1 MKTTLHILIS
11 LFFPSFLLISCTSI
25 SQTDLKNQCLDDQ
38 RSALLQLHHG
48 LYYAPNFTFFSKAK
62 FWNLNETDC
71 CSWKGVTCNALGH
84 VVGLDLSA
92 KNLSG
97 NFHSI
102 FNLHHLQQLNLA
114 GNNFNTTMFS
124 YGFGK
129 LSNLTHLNLSSS
141 CFHGQIPMEISCLT
155 RLVSLDLSYQDSCF
169 WRNPSVDPYDDDYPT
184 LKLEKPNFKTL
195 IKNLRS
201 LMELYLDG
209 VNISSQS
216 SKWCESISSTLPNL
230 RVLSMS
236 DCGLKGPFCSS
247 LLRLPFLSKLLLAD
261 NLISYLPPNFLEV
274 SSPLVSLNL
283 ENCNLSGQFPTEFFL
298 LPKIQSIDI
307 SYNHNLMGQLPEFPI
322 NNTLRLTDL
331 TLSDCSFSGAIPSSI
346 ANLTSL
352 VNLDLS
358 FNNFSGLI
366 PQFHRSGVPNLASL
380 HLYRNMLSGSIHSSL
395 FTLPSLHT
403 LFLGG
408 NQLVGEIG
416 EFPNASSSLIE
427 VLNLNRNY
435 LRGSIPKSILQLP
448 RLERLYIG
456 YNNFDSLKLDMFFQ
470 LKNIRGLHLS
480 NISLSIEN
488 HNKSLVFPQLDEL
501 YLDSC
506 DLTEFP
512 EFIKAQDKLAFL
524 DLSNNRIQG
533 FVPSWLWKTSLEE
546 LDLSL
551 NSIYFPKQFSFGD
564 VNSSFPMLRFLSLKS
579 CNISTFPSFL
589 KSQENLEYLDLSNN
603 KISGAIQG
611 FDTNSS
617 FPMLR
622 ELTLKS
628 CNISTFPSFLKSLEN
643 LEYLDLSNNN
653 ISGAIQG
660 FDTNSSFPMLREL
673 TLTSCNISTFPS
685 FLKSQENLEYLDLS
699 NNNISGAIPNW
710 VWKKSL
716 QSLNLSNNFLSSLD
730 QFLPNQ
736 SLTSS
741 QGSLERSICNL
752 SQLWLLDASY
762 NKLSGPISSCLGN
775 ITTLEYLD
783 LQQNNFSGSIPDF
796 AKATQLSTLRLSDN
810 KLEGKLPRSLV
821 NCIMLQFLDL
831 GNNTI
836 YDTFPQWLGKLP
848 ALIVLILRGN
858 KFYGPIK
865 VSKNNF
871 PALDVLDIASNN
883 FSGQLSVEFFQ
894 GTQLRSLKIG
904 GNKLEGRLPRSLA
917 NCTKLEVL
925 DLGKNMIH
933 DTFPFWLEKLPSL
946 KVLILRGNGFYGTI
960 KFSEDKN
967 SFPMVRILDLAS
979 NNFSGELSIAFFQ
992 SLKAMMK
999 MTDGNKAKPDYIG
1012 DKYYRDS
1019 VTIVNKGFEIVYT
1032 KILTIFACLDLSD
1045 NSFHGRIPEE
1055 IQNLK
1060 PLKVLNLSHNS
1071 FFGTI
1076 PLALGNL
1083 TELESLDLSHNKLS
1097 GEIPL
1102 QLTSLTFL
1110 AVLNLSY
1117 NQLEGS
1123 IPQTNQFGTFLNDSY
1138 QGNPR
1143 LCGPPLTK
1151 KCHEVGPG
1159 KPPQKEDVDSL
1170 VDGLSDWKIVLIGYG
1185 CGLVIGLCI
1194 GYTVLNEMGNRWLNS
1209 YKRNGKRNP
1218 RRSRNFLTL
1227 PPSEKSPTSS
1237 AFSREC
1243 FYALD
1248 TTKFGFLN
1256 CPHPN
1261 PIEHGFDLQNM
1272 NIVSGKIPPQLARL
1286 TFLEALNLSYN
1297 QLEGNIPQS
1306 NQFMTFSNDS
1316 YRGNPRLCGLPLSR
1330 KCNEVVPGRPP
1341 PKEYVDSLLD
1351 GFSDWRIVLIGYGCG
1366 LVIGL
1371 CIGYTVLNEWGNK
1384 LLDSFTFNGNR
1395 KWRRST

>member
-1 MKTTLHILIS
+1 
-11 LFFPSFLLISCTSI
+11 
-25 SQTDLKNQCLDDQ
+25 
-38 RSALLQLHHG
+38 
-48 LYYAPNFTFFSKAK
+48 
-62 FWNLNETDC
+62 
-71 CSWKGVTCNALGH
+71 
-84 VVGLDLSA
+84 
-92 KNLSG
+92 
-97 NFHSI
+97 
-102 FNLHHLQQLNLA
+102 
-114 GNNFNTTMFS
+114 
-124 YGFGK
+124 
-129 LSNLTHLNLSSS
+129 
-141 CFHGQIPMEISCLT
+141 MEISYLT
-155 RLVSLDLSYQDSCF
+155 RLVSLDLSNQDSCYRRYYQIF
-169 WRNPSVDPYDDDYPT
+169 DPYLYVYLSHYFFDNYPLPPELQQP
-184 LKLEKPNFKTL
+184 LKLENPNFKIL
-195 IKNLRS
+195 IKNLRP
-201 LMELYLDG
+201 LTELYLDK

-216 SKWCESISSTLPNL
+216 SKWCKSISSALPNL

-247 LLRLPFLSKLLLAD
+247 LLRLPFLSKLFIGY
-261 NLISYLPPNFLEV
+261 NLISYLPLNFLEV
-274 SSPLVSLNL
+274 SSPLVSLSLNR
-283 ENCNLSGQFPTEFFL
+283 CNLSGQFPTEIFL
-298 LPKIQSIDI
+298 LPKLQSIDI
-307 SYNHNLMGQLPEFPI
+307 SENPNLMGQLPEFPI
-322 NNTLRLTDL
+322 NNTLRLIDL

-380 HLYRNMLSGSIHSSL
+380 NLNGNMLSGSIHSSL

-403 LFLGG
+403 LSLWK

-416 EFPNASSSLIE
+416 EFPNAFSSLIE
-427 VLNLNRNY
+427 NLDLGSNY

-470 LKNIRGLHLS
+470 LKNIRSLYLS

-506 DLTEFP
+506 NLTEFP
-512 EFIKAQDKLAFL
+512 EFIKAQDKLAVL
-524 DLSNNRIQG
+524 VLSNNRIQG
-533 FVPSWLWKTSLEE
+533 FVPSWLWKTSLVR

-564 VNSSFPMLRFLSLKS
+564 ANSSFPMLWVL
-579 CNISTFPSFL
+579 
-589 KSQENLEYLDLSNN
+589 Y
-603 KISGAIQG
+603 
-611 FDTNSS
+611 
-617 FPMLR
+617 
-622 ELTLKS
+622 LKS
-628 CNISTFPSFLKSLEN
+628 CNISTFPSFLKSLKN
-643 LEYLDLSNNN
+643 LENLDLSNN
-653 ISGAIQG
+653 
-660 FDTNSSFPMLREL
+660 
-673 TLTSCNISTFPS
+673 
-685 FLKSQENLEYLDLS
+685 K
-699 NNNISGAIPNW
+699 ISGAIPNW

-716 QSLNLSNNFLSSLD
+716 RFLNLSNNFLLSLD

-741 QGSLERSICNL
+741 QGSLERPICNL
-752 SQLWLLDASY
+752 SQLQLLDVSY
-762 NKLSGPISSCLGN
+762 NKLSGPIPSCLGN
-775 ITTLEYLD
+775 STTLEHLD

-796 AKATQLSTLRLSDN
+796 AKATQLYMLRLNEN
-810 KLEGKLPRSLV
+810 KLEGKLPRSLA
-821 NCIMLQFLDL
+821 NCIMLQFLVL

-836 YDTFPQWLGKLP
+836 HDTFPQWLGKLP

-858 KFYGPIK
+858 RFYGPIK

-883 FSGQLSVEFFQ
+883 FSGQLSIEFFQ

-946 KVLILRGNGFYGTI
+946 KVLILRGNRFYGTI
-960 KFSEDKN
+960 KFSEDVN
-967 SFPMVRILDLAS
+967 SFPMVRILDLAF
-979 NNFSGELSIAFFQ
+979 NNFSGELSVAFFQ
-992 SLKAMMK
+992 SLRAMMM
-999 MTDGNKAKPDYIG
+999 MTGENKAKRNYIG
-1012 DKYYRDS
+1012 DDNYQDS
-1019 VTIVNKGFEIVYT
+1019 VTIVNKGYEIVYT
-1032 KILTIFACLDLSD
+1032 KILTIFTCLDLS
-1045 NSFHGRIPEE
+1045 NNNFHGIIPEE

-1060 PLKVLNLSHNS
+1060 SLKVLNLSHNS

-1083 TELESLDLSHNKLS
+1083 TELESLDLSQNKLS
-1097 GEIPL
+1097 GKIPP

-1110 AVLNLSY
+1110 EVLNLSY

-1123 IPQTNQFGTFLNDSY
+1123 IPQSYQFGTFSNDSY

-1194 GYTVLNEMGNRWLNS
+1194 GYTVLNEMGNKWLNS
-1209 YKRNGKRNP
+1209 YKRNGKRN
-1218 RRSRNFLTL
+1218 RRRT
-1227 PPSEKSPTSS
+1227 
-1237 AFSREC
+1237 R
-1243 FYALD
+1243 
-1248 TTKFGFLN
+1248 
-1256 CPHPN
+1256 
-1261 PIEHGFDLQNM
+1261 
-1272 NIVSGKIPPQLARL
+1272 
-1286 TFLEALNLSYN
+1286 
-1297 QLEGNIPQS
+1297 
-1306 NQFMTFSNDS
+1306 
-1316 YRGNPRLCGLPLSR
+1316 
-1330 KCNEVVPGRPP
+1330 
-1341 PKEYVDSLLD
+1341 
-1351 GFSDWRIVLIGYGCG
+1351 
-1366 LVIGL
+1366 
-1371 CIGYTVLNEWGNK
+1371 
-1384 LLDSFTFNGNR
+1384 
-1395 KWRRST
+1395 